1 MIKVPD
7 QTPVLKR
14 YGMQAQMDVAEEEC
28 AELIQAISKMKR
40 YGYDTDRYYHLVEE
54 IGDVILVLAQLVKMW
69 GIRDDELQ
77 DVVDT
82 KYERTLERM
91 RAQEYTCARAD

>member
-28 AELIQAISKMKR
+28 AELIQTISKMKR

-54 IGDVILVLAQLVKMW
+54 IGDVILVLAQLVEMW
-69 GIRDDELQ
+69 GIKDDELQ

-82 KYERTLERM
+82 KYERTIERM
-91 RAQEYTCARAD
+91 ENDERRIF